1 MLGARCALHPVP
13 IHGVLAGTVLLDV
26 VLLVA
31 VSDLVE
37 RCRESMEETVWISLV
52 LGIKREEIMVRLTC

>member
-1 MLGARCALHPVP
+1 MCALQDFRIP
-13 IHGVLAGTVLLDV
+13 IHGVLADTLLLDV

-37 RCRESMEETVWISLV
+37 
-52 LGIKREEIMVRLTC
+52 